1 MTKREQFFLKKI
13 YEDQIELTAGVKKY
27 NIKSHADLGS
37 ADPIVRRGFIH
48 AVADIFELIVPLSDE
63 VKNKLPLNIA
73 IIKQFRDTAAHS
85 YGTIT
90 NPMAYACITHCTDK
104 NFMRIVHELSTQMT
118 TGR

>member
-1 MTKREQFFLKKI
+1 MAVTKREQFFLRKI
-13 YEDQIELTAGVKKY
+13 YENQTELTTGVKKHC
-27 NIKSHADLGS
+27 IKSHGDLGN
-37 ADPIVRRGFIH
+37 ADPIVRRGLVH

-90 NPMAYACITHCTDK
+90 NPMAFACITHCIDK
-104 NFMRIVHELSTQMT
+104 NLMRIVKELSS
-118 TGR
+118 